1 MGKQYLH
8 QSICQV
14 LLERIKSGAY
24 PPGEKIPGTKD
35 LAREFNTSSITID
48 KALASLVE
56 TGYIS
61 RTAKLGSFINPEAD
75 WPKGP
80 EENAAGTSLYSLLMR
95 DSPSPYFWKNTV
107 KGIHDAVR
115 KHDFDIL
122 FGFIDENPE
131 KARAYIQG
139 LHRKG
144 VKGIIFAPLSMPTE
158 KEYEEFNADL
168 IDLICGYGIP
178 LVLVDRHI
186 QSRDV
191 SYVISRDYDAGVRLT
206 EHLFESGCRKPLCL
220 THLYNSPF
228 ADRIRGFRD
237 TLKARGFKD
246 GDIEDR
252 IIDIAPE
259 AVLFDVNDAET
270 TAPVFRGLPDFDGIF
285 AVNAVNLY
293 ACMNTLRYLQ
303 DPRMGGVRFVNV
315 DDIGPLNIEG
325 LSLSAVQQSHRI
337 GYMAA
342 EVLIEMITKWR
353 DSTFHITKNYYYKK
367 Y

>member
-1 MGKQYLH
+1 MGKRYLH

-24 PPGEKIPGTKD
+24 PPGEKIPGTKE
-35 LAREFNTSSITID
+35 LAREFDTSSITID
-48 KALASLVE
+48 KALSSLVE

-61 RTAKLGSFINPEAD
+61 RTAKLGSFINSETDWPQDPEA
-75 WPKGP
+75 GP
-80 EENAAGTSLYSLLMR
+80 AGTSLYSLLMR

-107 KGIHDAVR
+107 KGIHDAVQ
-115 KHDFDIL
+115 KHDFNIL
-122 FGFIDENPE
+122 FGYIDENPE
-131 KARAYIQG
+131 RARDYIQG

-144 VKGIIFAPLSMPTE
+144 VKGILFAPLSMPTE
-158 KEYEEFNADL
+158 KEYEEFNAGL
-168 IDLICGYGIP
+168 IDLIEEYRIP

-186 QSRDV
+186 RSRDV
-191 SYVISRDYDAGVRLT
+191 SYVVSRDYEAGVRLT
-206 EHLFESGCRKPLCL
+206 EHLFESGCRSPICL

-228 ADRIRGFRD
+228 AARIRGFQD
-237 TLKARGFKD
+237 TLKARGFGD
-246 GDIEDR
+246 GDIEKR
-252 IIDIAPE
+252 IIDIAPN
-259 AVLFDVNDAET
+259 AVLFDINDAEI

-293 ACMNTLRYLQ
+293 ACMNTLRHLR
-303 DPRMGGVRFVNV
+303 DPRMGSVLFVNV

-342 EVLIEMITKWR
+342 EVLIEMVSKWR
-353 DSTFHITKNYYYKK
+353 DSTFRVTKEYHYKK